1 MQSLALQSAHF
12 DAFCPSQVS
21 SAGSVHFSAW
31 TMSLTR
37 VQDVS
42 VHDIHKRKKPR
53 KHYVSQY
60 FCVVLCLV
68 ATWQLVVLLLSTTTT
83 LGPFLAPGHVRESK
97 TVLDSGLHA
106 VGSRYCILQSLAV
119 EIGFR
124 IPKTRIPESTRKI
137 FPDSLAWG
145 NFKVI
150 PQ

>member
-21 SAGSVHFSAW
+21 SAGSVQFSAW

-68 ATWQLVVLLLSTTTT
+68 ASRH
-83 LGPFLAPGHVRESK
+83 PFLVPGHVRESK
-97 TVLDSGLHA
+97 TVYWILDCTLWVPGT
-106 VGSRYCILQSLAV
+106 VFCSL
-119 EIGFR
+119 
-124 IPKTRIPESTRKI
+124 
-137 FPDSLAWG
+137 
-145 NFKVI
+145 
-150 PQ
+150 

>member
-12 DAFCPSQVS
+12 DVFCPSQVS
-21 SAGSVHFSAW
+21 SEGSVQFSAW

-68 ATWQLVVLLLSTTTT
+68 ASRH
-83 LGPFLAPGHVRESK
+83 PFLAPGHVRESK

-106 VGSRYCILQSLAV
+106 VGSRYCIL
-119 EIGFR
+119 
-124 IPKTRIPESTRKI
+124 
-137 FPDSLAWG
+137 
-145 NFKVI
+145 
-150 PQ
+150 

>member
-21 SAGSVHFSAW
+21 SAGSVQFSAW

-68 ATWQLVVLLLSTTTT
+68 ASRHL
-83 LGPFLAPGHVRESK
+83 FLAPGHVRESK

-106 VGSRYCILQSLAV
+106 VGFQVLYSVVFSSGNWI
-119 EIGFR
+119 
-124 IPKTRIPESTRKI
+124 
-137 FPDSLAWG
+137 PDS
-145 NFKVI
+145 KD
-150 PQ
+150 

>member
-21 SAGSVHFSAW
+21 SAGSVQISAW

-68 ATWQLVVLLLSTTTT
+68 ASRH
-83 LGPFLAPGHVRESK
+83 PFLVPGHVRESK
-97 TVLDSGLHA
+97 TVYWILDCTLWVPGTVFCSLQQWKLDSGFQRL
-106 VGSRYCILQSLAV
+106 
-119 EIGFR
+119 GFR
-124 IPKTRIPESTRKI
+124 NPQKKFPRIPLHGAILR
-137 FPDSLAWG
+137 
-145 NFKVI
+145 
-150 PQ
+150 

>member
-12 DAFCPSQVS
+12 DAFYPSQVS
-21 SAGSVHFSAW
+21 SGGSVQFSAW

-68 ATWQLVVLLLSTTTT
+68 ASRH
-83 LGPFLAPGHVRESK
+83 PFLAPGHVRESK

-106 VGSRYCILQSLAV
+106 VGSRYCIL
-119 EIGFR
+119 
-124 IPKTRIPESTRKI
+124 
-137 FPDSLAWG
+137 
-145 NFKVI
+145 
-150 PQ
+150 

>member
-21 SAGSVHFSAW
+21 SAGSVQISAW

-68 ATWQLVVLLLSTTTT
+68 ASRPRACKGIQDSIGFWIARCGFQVLYSVVFSC
-83 LGPFLAPGHVRESK
+83 GNSIPDSK
-97 TVLDSGLHA
+97 DQDSGIHKKNFP
-106 VGSRYCILQSLAV
+106 
-119 EIGFR
+119 GF
-124 IPKTRIPESTRKI
+124 PCMGQ
-137 FPDSLAWG
+137 F
-145 NFKVI
+145 
-150 PQ
+150 